1 MERSSP
7 CFVVTPR
14 TGLFGANVT
23 PNSWILNP
31 DRLKELKDATGRIT
45 QRPDGKVGAQCA
57 CCGQPPPIGN
67 VTDLA
72 TVKAWSYTSWVRTNG
87 DLSPTNQPA
96 PNHVILH
103 FECWCH
109 RGHRIVLQY
118 IKDHP
123 EQDCSWMVEAYSQT
137 EWNKI
142 LVDAGI
148 RK

>member
-1 MERSSP
+1 MNLVSSDGLEFVCSACNKKVSRSGIDKYSGSY
-7 CFVVTPR
+7 R
-14 TGLFGANVT
+14 N
-23 PNSWILNP
+23 
-31 DRLKELKDATGRIT
+31 LKCA
-45 QRPDGKVGAQCA
+45 DGKVGAQCA
-57 CCGQPPPIGN
+57 CCGQSPPIGN

-72 TVKAWSYTSWVRTNG
+72 TVKVWSYTSWVRSNG

-123 EQDCSWMVEAYSQT
+123 EQDCSWMVEAYSQA